1 MSKLTPPDLKRCQAE
16 KPNGH
21 SFMTLG
27 GNLGGRERCDARPT
41 VIATEIKPGKD
52 GQIGSM
58 SLCDDCADVLQTQMP
73 GVTKIRRIVEVL
85 K

>member
-1 MSKLTPPDLKRCQAE
+1 MKLRPPDLKRCQAE

-21 SFMTLG
+21 SFMTIG
-27 GNLGGRERCDARPT
+27 GRPGGRERCGAAPT

-58 SLCDDCADVLQTQMP
+58 ALCDDCLEVFQEQMP
-73 GVTKIRRIVEVL
+73 GKAKIRRITE
-85 K
+85 KTK